1 MPPSGE
7 DLSCKSIRSE
17 YNDKTSA
24 YFENIADHLINI
36 FSPTSVLDIESEN
49 GLLVAALKSRGVDA
63 IGQSLT
69 GLTKSLNSQY
79 DLVVCIEILQ
89 CLTTQQSEMAIKSM
103 GAVSDQLI
111 ISSAPKDFSDISHI
125 NVKESEDWAAMLA
138 QYGFIRDLSI
148 DTTFISKWAALYRR
162 EKLSLEEVV
171 RSYERALR
179 RNEEEVRQLRFLG
192 QQLQEKVQ
200 GGIGSESDPEL
211 LFRENLN
218 LRDALLGVEAA
229 RDESLAKER
238 ELSDELLR
246 FRIAAGRLERIENS
260 LSWRMMKPMRVLLN
274 WLGRISHRS
283 SS

>member
-1 MPPSGE
+1 MQFYKTN
-7 DLSCKSIRSE
+7 LSCESIRTEHSDQTFDFF
-17 YNDKTSA
+17 NQVA
-24 YFENIADHLINI
+24 NQIATI
-36 FSPTSVLDIESEN
+36 FSPGSVLDIGSGN
-49 GLLVAALKSRGVDA
+49 GLLVAALKKIGIQA
-63 IGQSLT
+63 IAGNPLDMISESNQR
-69 GLTKSLNSQY
+69 Y
-79 DLVVCIEILQ
+79 DLITCIEILQ

-103 GAVSDQLI
+103 GTVSDQLI

-138 QYGFIRDLSI
+138 QHGFIRDLSI
-148 DTTFISKWAALYRR
+148 DTTFISNWAALYRR

-179 RNEEEVRQLRFLG
+179 RNEEEVLQLRFLG

-260 LSWRMMKPMRVLLN
+260 LSWRMMKPMRVLRN